1 VALKGADGV
10 TLRGWYV
17 PSRNGAAVL
26 ALHGTGS
33 NRLGVARHAR
43 LLAGHGYGVL
53 ALDLRGHGESGGRST
68 SVPWRLDD
76 DLDAALDWL
85 EARPDVHGGRIGAL
99 GVSLGGEVALQLAA
113 RRTDLRAVVAEGVM
127 GGPVA
132 DARGAHLDPAS
143 LVQIGALAGVTSLLA
158 GGGPPAPDA
167 DLVARV
173 APRPLLLISSGRS
186 SEAAEGRAFARRG
199 GASTALWNLP
209 GASHGGALGTD
220 PAGYEQRV
228 VGFLDRAL
236 R

>member
-127 GGPVA
+127 GGTV
-132 DARGAHLDPAS
+132 
-143 LVQIGALAGVTSLLA
+143 
-158 GGGPPAPDA
+158 
-167 DLVARV
+167 VARV

-209 GASHGGALGTD
+209 GARHGGALGTD

-236 R
+236 RAQATARFTRRSPR